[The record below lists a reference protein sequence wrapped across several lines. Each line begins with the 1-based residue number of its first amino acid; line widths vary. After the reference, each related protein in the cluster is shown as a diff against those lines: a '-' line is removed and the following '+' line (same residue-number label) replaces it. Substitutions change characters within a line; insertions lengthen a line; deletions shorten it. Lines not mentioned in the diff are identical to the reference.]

1 MSKTQV
7 GGYEFNYELTRIR
20 NAANTIRDALSRI
33 IEENPGPQTIY
44 ALIAKS
50 AVQIGI
56 ILDAI
61 SKIEEIGKRQKK
73 QRTQTNRE

>member
-7 GGYEFNYELTRIR
+7 GGYEFNQECTRIR
-20 NAANTIRDALSRI
+20 NAANTIRDALQKMI
-33 IEENPGPQTIY
+33 DGNNGPQSTVAY
-44 ALIAKS
+44 VAKM

-61 SKIEEIGKRQKK
+61 GNIEEIGRQSRD
-73 QRTQTNRE
+73 QRTTPRK